1 MSFLY
6 ISMVWKYL
14 FLRLFSLSV
23 FVVRSTKS
31 EKHSSPVLCGSGRTA
46 FLTFLAV
53 VKVGRKTR
61 ENVSKIT
68 TYFLQT
74 KMMMTRSLAER
85 VGWRMMKALRTI
97 MMMIMEKP
105 ASRRE
110 TIMTK
115 PSFSELGNPEHVT
128 PWSHCAGNIWRHY
141 ARPRTTHS
149 WLTCGQ
155 NQI

>member
-1 MSFLY
+1 MSLY
-6 ISMVWKYL
+6 LNGLKIFVFEIIL
-14 FLRLFSLSV
+14 SLSV

-85 VGWRMMKALRTI
+85 VG
-97 MMMIMEKP
+97 
-105 ASRRE
+105 
-110 TIMTK
+110 
-115 PSFSELGNPEHVT
+115 
-128 PWSHCAGNIWRHY
+128 
-141 ARPRTTHS
+141 
-149 WLTCGQ
+149 
-155 NQI
+155 